1 MASHVQLFDGRPVVS
16 SIPGRPAV
24 CHQLPLG
31 SNAVARAPAVTEE
44 QEEEDVEPPR
54 R

>member
-24 CHQLPLG
+24 CQLPLG
-31 SNAVARAPAVTEE
+31 SNAVASAPAVTEE
-44 QEEEDVEPPR
+44 QEEEEDAGQSR